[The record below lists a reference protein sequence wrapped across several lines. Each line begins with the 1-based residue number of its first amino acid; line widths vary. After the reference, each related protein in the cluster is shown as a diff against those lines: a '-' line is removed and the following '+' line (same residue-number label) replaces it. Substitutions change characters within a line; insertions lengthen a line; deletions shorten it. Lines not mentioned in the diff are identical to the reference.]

1 MKIKIISTCIISLFI
16 LLNNYNELLS
26 ENVSSEMTK
35 IQASPQEE
43 LIKNNVELSYT
54 SNDLDCN
61 Q

>member
-26 ENVSSEMTK
+26 ENVSSERTK

>member
-61 Q
+61 